1 MLNRNSIKK
10 AFPFY
15 GLLVMIALITMSAT
29 RTYSGTLIMSASKDT
44 SVQLLKFDSVMLEL
58 SGAAEEDLLDAP
70 EIQLNNQAEDF
81 VSSYLK
87 TNERELQ
94 KIKDRSEPCFTVMD
108 KIFTEKNLPL
118 ELKYLAV
125 IESQLKT
132 KIVSRAGAMG
142 TWQLMPVTAKHFKL
156 KVGGQYDERS
166 NVYKSTMAAAKYLE
180 YLHKIFGDWLLV
192 VASYNSGPGK
202 VLAAI
207 KKSGSRD
214 FWKLQQ
220 YLPKET
226 RAHVKKFI
234 STHYFF
240 EGEGGICTVTRA
252 EADAYRKKMNEYVA
266 SQNKKYEDLQRVR
279 AEEWNVE
286 NTTTG
291 TIAGN
296 E

>member
-10 AFPFY
+10 GFTIY
-15 GLLVMIALITMSAT
+15 GLLVMIAIITMSAT
-29 RTYSGTLIMSASKDT
+29 RTYSGTVVLSAQTDT
-44 SVQLLKFDSVMLEL
+44 TVQLLKFDSVMLEL
-58 SGAAEEDLLDAP
+58 SGAPEEQLMDAPTIGLNDQAEE
-70 EIQLNNQAEDF
+70 F
-81 VSSYLK
+81 VSAYLK
-87 TNERELQ
+87 NNERELQ
-94 KIKDRSEPCFTVMD
+94 KIKDRSEQCFTVMD
-108 KIFTEKNLPL
+108 KVFAERNLPA

-132 KIVSRAGAMG
+132 KIVSRAGAVG
-142 TWQLMPVTAKHFKL
+142 AWQLMPVTAKHFKL
-156 KVGGQYDERS
+156 KISSGNDERT
-166 NVYKSTMAAAKYLE
+166 NVYKSTVAAAKYLE

-192 VASYNSGPGK
+192 IASYNSGPGK
-202 VLAAI
+202 VLSAI

-240 EGEGGICTVTRA
+240 EGEGSVCTITRA
-252 EADAYRKKMNEYVA
+252 EADNFRKEMNTYVA
-266 SQNKKYEDLQRVR
+266 NQNRRFEELQRTR
-279 AEEWNVE
+279 AEEFISDS
-286 NTTTG
+286 TTG
-291 TIAGN
+291 NIAGN

>member
-10 AFPFY
+10 GFPIY
-15 GLLVMIALITMSAT
+15 GLLVMIAIITMSAT
-29 RTYSGTLIMSASKDT
+29 RTYSGTAVLSAQADT
-44 SVQLLKFDSVMLEL
+44 TVQLLKFDSVMLEL
-58 SGAAEEDLLDAP
+58 SGAPEEQLMDAPAIELNDQAEE
-70 EIQLNNQAEDF
+70 F
-81 VSSYLK
+81 VSTYLK
-87 TNERELQ
+87 NNERELQ
-94 KIKDRSEPCFTVMD
+94 KIKDRSESCFTVMD
-108 KIFTEKNLPL
+108 KVFTERNLPA

-132 KIVSRAGAMG
+132 KIVSRAGAVG
-142 TWQLMPVTAKHFKL
+142 AWQLMPVTAKHFKL
-156 KVGGQYDERS
+156 KISSGNDERT
-166 NVYKSTMAAAKYLE
+166 NVYKSTVAAAKYLE

-192 VASYNSGPGK
+192 IASYNSGPGK
-202 VLAAI
+202 VLSAI

-240 EGEGGICTVTRA
+240 EGEGSVCTITRA
-252 EADAYRKKMNEYVA
+252 EADNFRKEMNTYVA
-266 SQNKKYEDLQRVR
+266 NQNKRFEELQRTR
-279 AEEWNVE
+279 AEEFMSDS
-286 NTTTG
+286 TTG
-291 TIAGN
+291 NIAGN

>member
-10 AFPFY
+10 GLPLY
-15 GLLVMIALITMSAT
+15 GLLVAIAVVTMSAT
-29 RTYSGTLIMSASKDT
+29 RIYSGSAVLAAHTDT
-44 SVQLLKFDSVMLEL
+44 TVQLLRFDSVMLEL
-58 SGAAEEDLLDAP
+58 SGAPEEQLADAP
-70 EIQLNNQAEDF
+70 AIELNTQAEDF
-81 VSSYLK
+81 VTTYLK
-87 TNERELQ
+87 NNERELQ

-108 KIFTEKNLPL
+108 KVFAERNLPV

-132 KIVSRAGAMG
+132 KIVSRAGAVG
-142 TWQLMPVTAKHFKL
+142 AWQLMPVTAKHFKL
-156 KVGGQYDERS
+156 RVTSAYDERT
-166 NVYKSTMAAAKYLE
+166 NVYKSTVAAAKYLE
-180 YLHKIFGDWLLV
+180 YLHDIFGDWLLV
-192 VASYNSGPGK
+192 IASYNSGPGK

-240 EGEGGICTVTRA
+240 EGEGSVCTITRA
-252 EADAYRKKMNEYVA
+252 EADNFRKQMNEYVA
-266 SQNKKYEDLQRVR
+266 SQNKRFEELQRTR
-279 AEEWNVE
+279 AEEFFSDS
-286 NTTTG
+286 TTG